1 MSKLATALLLLLVG
15 VAPAGVLDRPSEG
28 PKCRPR
34 GPVGED
40 MPDFVIL
47 LNHEVHD
54 GELVG
59 FPEWLKNDGRQVHS
73 WEMVCWRWV
82 EENYGIQVQ
91 SGAWYTLTEEW
102 VEQTRKD
109 RLAALDALVTA
120 QDRHLEQTGEYAA
133 SVDDLPGFGA
143 PSDYRLPA
151 HLLVD
156 LRTAA
161 GGWTARLTAKESWLS
176 GPYTFTGATTR
187 MEPLYDCLAFAG
199 EAPFVWEA
207 IAVAEGVE
215 LAERKPVCF

>member
-1 MSKLATALLLLLVG
+1 MPKLATATLLLFLG
-15 VAPAGVLDRPSEG
+15 VAPTGVFDRPSEG
-28 PKCRPR
+28 SKCRPR

-40 MPDFVIL
+40 MPHFIVL
-47 LNHEVHD
+47 LDHEVHD
-54 GELVG
+54 GK
-59 FPEWLKNDGRQVHS
+59 PEDFRDWFKANAREIHS
-73 WEMVCWRWV
+73 MEIVCWRWV
-82 EENYGIQVQ
+82 EENYGVQVQ

-143 PSDYRLPA
+143 PSDYGLPA
-151 HLLVD
+151 HLVVD
-156 LRTAA
+156 LRTAG
-161 GGWTARLTAKESWLS
+161 GGWTARLTAKESWLT

-207 IAVAEGVE
+207 IAAKEGVE
-215 LAERKPVCF
+215 LAARKPVCF